1 MRDSL
6 PELKLVHTSDVH
18 LDGRGG
24 DVAADGFRNR
34 AERAFAGV
42 VDTAVAERADLL
54 LIAGDLFD
62 NNRVDDSNI
71 EFVYRQLERLD
82 CPVVLLPGNHDV
94 HDERSVWRRFNFD
107 AAGDNVYGLMEHG
120 GDSLTFD
127 GLGVRVWGRAM
138 QEHAPENYPLDAT
151 PERHDTVW
159 NIGMAHGQ
167 VVEQRVLQG
176 SSPITREE
184 IRASGFDYLALGH
197 IHVWEDHSVGATTAY
212 YCGSP
217 VAHYAGAKGGKVA
230 VVTLCPREGVSVAS
244 RQVSVWDEAS
254 QRQEGYQ
261 GNGFPW

>member
-18 LDGRGG
+18 LDGRGS
-24 DVAADGFRNR
+24 DTAEDGFRNR

-42 VDTAVAERADLL
+42 VDTALAERADLL

-82 CPVVLLPGNHDV
+82 CQVVLLPGNHDV
-94 HDERSVWRRFNFD
+94 HDERSVWRRFDFD
-107 AAGDNVYGLMEHG
+107 AAGENVHGLMEHG

-138 QEHAPENYPLDAT
+138 REHAPENHPLDAA
-151 PERHDTVW
+151 PQRHDTAW
-159 NIGMAHGQ
+159 NVGMAHGQ
-167 VVEQRVLQG
+167 VVERRVLQG

-197 IHVWEDHSVGATTAY
+197 IHVWEDHSAGGTTAY

-230 VVTLCPREGVSVAS
+230 VVTLCPREGVRVAS
-244 RQVSVWDEAS
+244 RQVSVWEESS